1 MCHIKRAYIMNTT
14 TNPSAIRSRNEITK
28 ALLKLMQKHPYNEIT
43 VSQIVMETDLV
54 RKTFY
59 RNFNSK
65 DDVLDSI
72 INSAIIEYTDALIES
87 DEDPL
92 TVIFAFCEKN
102 KKLLKL
108 LHKNNMLY
116 LLLLKLNET
125 LPKISGT
132 TDKEKNPF
140 AKLMTGLEPDYLIA
154 FNIGAVWNVIFKWVD
169 RGMTDSPEK
178 IRTNID
184 DYLKRIN

>member
-1 MCHIKRAYIMNTT
+1 MNST

-28 ALLKLMQKHPYNEIT
+28 ALIKLMGKYPYNEIT
-43 VSQIVMETDLV
+43 VTQIVMETDLV

-72 INSAIIEYTDALIES
+72 INSAIIEYTDALTES

-92 TVIFAFCEKN
+92 TVIFTFCEKN

-116 LLLLKLNET
+116 LLLLKLNEA
-125 LPKISGT
+125 LPKISET
-132 TDKEKNPF
+132 TEKEKNPF

-169 RGMTDSPEK
+169 RGMTDPPEK
-178 IRTNID
+178 IKATIEE
-184 DYLKRIN
+184 YLKRLNQT

>member
-1 MCHIKRAYIMNTT
+1 MNST
-14 TNPSAIRSRNEITK
+14 TNPSSIRSRNEISK
-28 ALLKLMQKHPYNEIT
+28 ALIKLMGKYPYSEIT
-43 VSQIVMETDLV
+43 VTQIVMETDLV

-59 RNFNSK
+59 RNFTSK

-72 INSAIIEYTDALIES
+72 INSAIIEYADSLVES

-92 TVIFAFCEKN
+92 TVIFNFCEKN

-125 LPKISGT
+125 LPKISET

-178 IRTNID
+178 IRTNIE

>member
-1 MCHIKRAYIMNTT
+1 MNTT
-14 TNPSAIRSRNEITK
+14 TNPSAVRSRNEITK
-28 ALLKLMQKHPYNEIT
+28 ALLKLMGKYPYSEIT
-43 VSQIVMETDLV
+43 VTQIVMETNLV

-59 RNFNSK
+59 RNFTSK
-65 DDVLDSI
+65 DDVLDAI
-72 INSAIIEYTDALIES
+72 INNAIIEYTDALVES
-87 DEDPL
+87 DEEPL
-92 TVIFAFCEKN
+92 AVIFAFCEKN
-102 KKLLKL
+102 RKLLKL

-125 LPKISGT
+125 LPKISET

-154 FNIGAVWNVIFKWVD
+154 FNVGAIWNVIFKWVD

-178 IRTNID
+178 IKTTIEY
-184 DYLKRIN
+184 YLSRLH

>member
-1 MCHIKRAYIMNTT
+1 MGKY
-14 TNPSAIRSRNEITK
+14 
-28 ALLKLMQKHPYNEIT
+28 PYNEIT
-43 VSQIVMETDLV
+43 VTQIVMGTDLV

-59 RNFNSK
+59 RNFTSK
-65 DDVLDSI
+65 DDVLDAI
-72 INSAIIEYTDALIES
+72 INNAIIEYTDALIES

-125 LPKISGT
+125 LPKISEI

-178 IRTNID
+178 IRTNIE